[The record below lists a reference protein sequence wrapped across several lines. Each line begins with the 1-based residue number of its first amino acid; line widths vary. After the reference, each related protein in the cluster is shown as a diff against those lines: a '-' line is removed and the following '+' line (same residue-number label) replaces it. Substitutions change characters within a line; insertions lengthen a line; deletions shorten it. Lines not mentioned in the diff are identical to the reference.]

1 MLRQGFGFQSSG
13 SVKKSPDRA
22 GTIGLTAVRV
32 GLAVLCVSSAALSTP
47 VLSTMAAPTPRSAL
61 DDSTTIA
68 QTSIGATIL
77 YVNPASGQD
86 APTAGTSDGTAFKTI
101 TYAMQQAKPG
111 TIVQLARG
119 SYTKDTGEV
128 FPIQIPQGVTL
139 RGSEADK
146 GGTVAIIGGNFYIS
160 KTFARQSATLLTA
173 NGVQVRGVTVTNPNT
188 RGTGIWIE
196 SNNPEIQN
204 CTFTNNNREGI
215 FITGDSSPK
224 VQQNVFFK
232 NGGNGI
238 SAASNSK
245 GLIEGNLFQDTGFG
259 LAVSGNA
266 APLITSNRIL
276 ENTDGLYINDNA
288 KPILRN
294 NVIENNK
301 RDGIVAT
308 IAARPDL
315 GTAEQAGNNTVRNNR
330 QFDINNSTNGILYSV
345 GNNLPTN
352 KISGKVELVAAT
364 GGGGTSI
371 FPDVQGHWAQAYIE
385 ALTQR
390 SVITG
395 FPDGTFKPNDPVT
408 RAQYA
413 TIINKAFAPP
423 PKTAALSFSDVSSSF
438 WGFQSIQGVVKGGFM
453 RGYED
458 GTFRSELRI
467 PRVQVLVA
475 LSTGLSFP
483 TPADTSSLLIFQDA
497 AAIPGYAQNAVAAAT
512 TRRIVVNYPLV
523 GQLNPNREATRG
535 EVAALVYQALVSA
548 GKADPIASPYIVTV
562 SP

>member
-1 MLRQGFGFQSSG
+1 MLRQGLVQTSE

-22 GTIGLTAVRV
+22 LATVAVRL
-32 GLAVLCVSSAALSTP
+32 GLAALCLGGSGITAAI
-47 VLSTMAAPTPRSAL
+47 AAPIL
-61 DDSTTIA
+61 DSTTIA
-68 QTSIGATIL
+68 QTSLSATIL

-86 APTAGTSDGTAFKTI
+86 VAGAGSSDVSAFKTI

-119 SYTKDTGEV
+119 NYIKDTGEV
-128 FPIQIPQGVTL
+128 FPIQIPKDVTL
-139 RGSEADK
+139 RGSESDK
-146 GGTVAIIGGNFYIS
+146 GSTVAIIGGGFYIS
-160 KTFARQSATLLTA
+160 KTYARQSATLLTSD
-173 NGVQVRGVTVTNPNT
+173 GVQVRGVTVTNPNT
-188 RGTGIWIE
+188 RGTGIWVE

-204 CTFTNNNREGI
+204 CTFTSNNREGI
-215 FITGDSSPK
+215 FITGTANPK
-224 VQQNVFFK
+224 VQQNVFYK

-238 SAASNSK
+238 SSANNSK
-245 GLIEGNLFQDTGFG
+245 GLIESNLFQDTGFG

-266 APLITSNRIL
+266 APLITSNRII

-330 QFDINNSTNGILYSV
+330 QFDINNSSNGILYSV
-345 GNNLPTN
+345 GNNLETN
-352 KISGKVELVAAT
+352 KIFGKVELVAAT
-364 GGGGTSI
+364 GGTGNSV

-385 ALTQR
+385 ALAKR
-390 SVITG
+390 NIITG
-395 FPDGTFKPNDPVT
+395 FPGGTFKPNDPVT
-408 RAQYA
+408 RVQYA
-413 TIINKAFAPP
+413 AILNKAFAPP
-423 PKTAALSFSDVSSSF
+423 PKQSAIAFRDISSNF
-438 WGFQSIQGVVKGGFM
+438 WGFQPIQSVVTGGFM

-458 GTFRSELRI
+458 STFRPDQRI

-475 LSTGLSFP
+475 LSTGLTFP
-483 TPADTSSLLIFQDA
+483 IPADYSSLSLFQDSS
-497 AAIPGYAQNAVAAAT
+497 AIPAYARNAVAAAT

-548 GKADPIASPYIVTV
+548 GKAEAIASPYIVTV